1 MADTWEWRGVMPWTS
16 KSAKGHTKKASSG
29 ILQRQWADVSN
40 SMLKAGKS
48 EASAI
53 KGANAVVA
61 RTKAKKAKKTK
72 N

>member
-1 MADTWEWRGVMPWTS
+1 MPWKARDATRF
-16 KSAKGHTKKASSG
+16 TKKASTG
-29 ILQRQWADVSN
+29 ILKRQFADVAN

-61 RTKAKKAKKTK
+61 RTKAKKAKKAK